1 MDDFNVVAVGLE
13 QTDGIHSHVHVA
25 SAFLDF
31 QRAVLPIA
39 MLPPEDFP
47 RPLDGPPAAVFL
59 DRLEQ
64 VVHGTHFESTDGKLR
79 VCGGED
85 NAALHGIDFV
95 QGGESVGS
103 RQLDIQEDEVR
114 TVAPRELL
122 RGDGIGSLRHDVH
135 LADGCEHLEQVA
147 AGGGFV
153 VDDQG
158 GEGFH
163 GQAVV
168 LGGGSAGR
176 CSEAV
181 TSPSAPEML
190 IKAALP

>member
-31 QRAVLPIA
+31 QRAVLPLA

-59 DRLEQ
+59 DWLKQ
-64 VVHGTHFESTDGKLR
+64 VVHGTHFESADGKLR
-79 VCGGED
+79 IGGGED
-85 NAALHGIDFV
+85 NAALHGVDFV
-95 QGGESVGS
+95 QDGESVGS